1 MRCTRWIT
9 YFLPA
14 ELTVFVYYD
23 GAHGVSPYRVAWK
36 GSTNM
41 KNNSDKQ
48 RYLFAILAVLF
59 VRGHAH
65 V

>member
-1 MRCTRWIT
+1 MRCTRWII
-9 YFLPA
+9 YFLPV

-23 GAHGVSPYRVAWK
+23 GAHDVSPYRVACI

-41 KNNSDKQ
+41 KNYSDKQ
-48 RYLFAILAVLF
+48 RYLFAIWTVLF
-59 VRGHAH
+59 ARGHAH